1 MNDACRDLGRHD
13 VWEQSLRRS
22 RARRAAAAQRRELPL
37 PSPRGASVA
46 AVIALAGGTAATV
59 GGAAT
64 APDSAQ
70 AATNA
75 KVRSRGGGVAEL
87 QRALGI
93 ASDGVFGRQ
102 TQRAV
107 KRFQRRRGLTADGI
121 AGPATRRALRIGPGA
136 VLKRKRPATTQRPRG
151 GRSDTGRSGGRSA
164 RGGGVRGLQRR
175 LGLAAD
181 GAFGPRTQ
189 RAVKRFQ
196 RRRGLTADGVVG
208 PTTRRALGMGPGKM
222 LKRKRGSSGS
232 NAGGGR
238 GTDAIV
244 RRIVAAGNR
253 IARTPY
259 RYGGGHGSFKDW
271 AYDCSGS
278 VSYVLHA
285 AGMLSS
291 PRASGGFTSYGEAG
305 PGRRVS
311 IYAQSGHMYMTID
324 GRRFDTSARSSTG
337 SRWTSEPRSSAGY
350 VVRHPPGL

>member
-1 MNDACRDLGRHD
+1 
-13 VWEQSLRRS
+13 
-22 RARRAAAAQRRELPL
+22 
-37 PSPRGASVA
+37 
-46 AVIALAGGTAATV
+46 VIALAGATSATV
-59 GGAAT
+59 GGAAVT

-87 QRALGI
+87 QRALGVP
-93 ASDGVFGRQ
+93 ADGVFGRQ

-107 KRFQRRRGLTADGI
+107 KRFQSRRGLTADGI

-136 VLKRKRPATTQRPRG
+136 VLKRRRPASSPRG
-151 GRSDTGRSGGRSA
+151 SGRRSTTGRSRSRA
-164 RGGGVRGLQRR
+164 VRGGGVRALQRR
-175 LGLAAD
+175 LGLSAD
-181 GAFGPRTQ
+181 GAFGPQTQ

-208 PTTRRALGMGPGKM
+208 PATRRALGMGQGKM
-222 LKRKRGSSGS
+222 LKRKRGSGGS

-238 GTDAIV
+238 ETDAII
-244 RRIVAAGNR
+244 RRMIAAGNR
-253 IARTPY
+253 IARAPY
-259 RYGGGHGSFKDW
+259 RYGGGHGSFEDS

-285 AGMLSS
+285 GGLLSS
-291 PRASGGFTSYGEAG
+291 PRASGGFTSYGNSGA
-305 PGRRVS
+305 GRRVS
-311 IYAQSGHMYMTID
+311 IYANSGHMYMTID

-337 SRWTSEPRSSAGY
+337 TRWSSEPRSSSGF